1 MWLLLH
7 KKVKNF
13 WEIYIKIHNLYFIY
27 TLWFVGSQRVRHD
40 WATDLIWSDDLNCKN
55 LQINLFLV
63 FIFHVLRQLIY
74 TYWYWSLFW
83 ILVKN
88 NKHEIAQVFVAG
100 NFMKKKKKLLLV
112 KEMIWQLLVQLSLSG
127 MCCSKE
133 LMKCL

>member
-1 MWLLLH
+1 MSHGKSMWLLLH

-100 NFMKKKKKLLLV
+100 NFMKKKKKTTV
-112 KEMIWQLLVQLSLSG
+112 
-127 MCCSKE
+127 SKRNY
-133 LMKCL
+133 MKTFGPVIPQWHVLQ